1 MKKIILY
8 FFCSLAAFLLM
19 EFACD
24 LMKPIADAIPET
36 EYLIGTLQTRT
47 IVKSLWFLVI
57 GTTFFIFFFVNGD
70 FLTHFFAYYIAWHER
85 KQKEIGEAMNKS
97 DPK

>member
-8 FFCSLAAFLLM
+8 FLGSLAAFLLM

-47 IVKSLWFLVI
+47 IVKSLWCLVI
-57 GTTFFIFFFVNGD
+57 ATTFFIFATANGY
-70 FLTHFFAYYIAWHER
+70 FLAHFFIYYFAWHER
-85 KQKEIGEAMNKS
+85 KEKEIRQAMEKS

>member
-19 EFACD
+19 EFSWD
-24 LMKPIADAIPET
+24 LSKPIVNAIPET
-36 EYLIGTLQTRT
+36 EYLIGTLQTRN
-47 IVKSLWFLVI
+47 IVKSLWCLVEV
-57 GTTFFIFFFVNGD
+57 TTFFIFFFVNGV
-70 FLTHFFAYYIAWHER
+70 FLTHFFAYYFAWHER
-85 KQKEIGEAMNKS
+85 KEKEIREAMNKS